1 MYARPSLI
9 LRTMCVCCAYLLLQQ
24 DHPDSANQIA
34 KFIETYGVN
43 VEEVELPVRPNC
55 AALAAAYWQQQ
66 NSDCLMSALA
76 A

>member
-1 MYARPSLI
+1 MHASPPLI
-9 LRTMCVCCAYLLLQQ
+9 LRAMCVCCAYSLLQQ

-43 VEEVELPVRPNC
+43 VDEVELPVRPNC
-55 AALAAAYWQQQ
+55 AALPGGRSQMA
-66 NSDCLMSALA
+66 DCSMSALA